1 MEKTKYG
8 LLTTK
13 TVFDPATVKALIQ
26 TRDLLDELLDTLDVM
41 SNEENLKKL
50 AEAEEDVKKG
60 RVKNWEQFLK
70 EVKDEV

>member
-41 SNEENLKKL
+41 SNEEN
-50 AEAEEDVKKG
+50 VKKG